1 MHLIVRLLEAGLLI
15 WMALFAAILFGRV
28 MRGDTHRGGGFL
40 ETKRGESA
48 VAPERA
54 LSMALFPLVIVSY
67 AFTALHADMNM
78 THPAMPDLS
87 NNLLTLLTGGN
98 GVYLAGKIARTTGG
112 RP

>member
-1 MHLIVRLLEAGLLI
+1 MHLIVRLLDVGLLI

-54 LSMALFPLVIVSY
+54 LSMAVFPVVIVSY

-78 THPAMPDLS
+78 THPAMPELS
-87 NNLLTLLTGGN
+87 NNMLMLLTGGN
-98 GVYLAGKIARTTGG
+98 GAYLAGKIARV
-112 RP
+112 PPAP